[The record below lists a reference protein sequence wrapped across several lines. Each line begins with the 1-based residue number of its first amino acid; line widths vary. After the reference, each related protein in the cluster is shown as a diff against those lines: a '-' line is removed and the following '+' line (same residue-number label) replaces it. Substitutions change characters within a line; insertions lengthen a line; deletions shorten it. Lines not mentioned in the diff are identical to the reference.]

1 MWSDDETWLQL
12 LTDTDGALERQQ
24 KKVKQSKKFQSADE
38 LDDPGTDRITVLG
51 WKIAMHKSNG
61 NKAVDVVKG
70 QLLEELGCS
79 QIERDKN
86 NSFQLGGSS
95 LSSGLVAG
103 QATIVSSDGSWS
115 CPE

>member
-1 MWSDDETWLQL
+1 
-12 LTDTDGALERQQ
+12 
-24 KKVKQSKKFQSADE
+24 
-38 LDDPGTDRITVLG
+38 
-51 WKIAMHKSNG
+51 MHKSNG

-79 QIERDKN
+79 QLEWDKN

-103 QATIVSSDGSWS
+103 QDTIVSSDGS
-115 CPE
+115 